1 MTFQGRRHA
10 PTAARRNSRRT
21 EAPAAGARFPFMDIG
36 ANRIAPCYHPRV
48 LRLVG
53 FFLLA
58 LILLQ
63 FLREIPF
70 LGPLFSIPFV
80 SFWLVIIL
88 LSAGF
93 SKLAAYAL
101 DRRKLAVLQSSL
113 GATDTPYNKGK
124 LGSLLL
130 AQRRFRKALPLL
142 EAAAEGE
149 PETAEWHFRLGS
161 ARLGVGHLEGAIE
174 SLDRA
179 AAIDEE
185 HAYGAV
191 LLRSAEART
200 RMGLAEE
207 ALGTLERFE
216 RNHGPNPESAYRRG
230 IALRALKR
238 TPEARQAFDEVS
250 QLASRL
256 AKYQRK
262 GSHMWVLRAV
272 FARLG

>member
-1 MTFQGRRHA
+1 M
-10 PTAARRNSRRT
+10 
-21 EAPAAGARFPFMDIG
+21 
-36 ANRIAPCYHPRV
+36 

-101 DRRKLAVLQSSL
+101 DRRKLAALQSSL
-113 GATDTPYNKGK
+113 GATDTPYNMGK

-130 AQRRFRKALPLL
+130 AQKRYKKAVPLL
-142 EAAAEGE
+142 ETAAEGE
-149 PETAEWHFRLGS
+149 PDSAEWHYRLGAARLGS
-161 ARLGVGHLEGAIE
+161 GVLEGAID
-174 SLDRA
+174 SLARA

-191 LLRSAEART
+191 LLRSAEALT
-200 RMGLAEE
+200 RVGRPQE
-207 ALGTLERFE
+207 ALETLERFE

-230 IALRALKR
+230 LALKGLER
-238 TPEARQAFDEVS
+238 SAEARQAFDEVG
-250 QLASRL
+250 QLSSRL

-262 GSHMWVLRAV
+262 GSHAWMLRAV